1 MTPRRSAISGF
12 TLVEVLVATALMGI
26 VLAALATITAQW
38 LPNWDRGLARVQRN
52 ELLDIGVQRV
62 VGDLAASEFIPPN
75 GRTMRPLFEGAES
88 SVIFVRS
95 AIGPNARPG
104 LEIVRL
110 AEESDARGVQLVRS
124 RAAFVPMPPQ
134 APPASQSF
142 TDPVALVRSPAR
154 VSFSYAGRDR
164 VWRSVWHNE
173 RTLPSAIRINIR
185 DAATHGLL
193 PASTIV
199 SLHIDTSALCAS
211 TSVAGDCGD
220 DPARPKT
227 DNTNTVSDNSP
238 QKNR

>member
-1 MTPRRSAISGF
+1 MTERRSAISGF
-12 TLVEVLVATALMGI
+12 TLVEALVATALMGL

-52 ELLDIGVQRV
+52 ELLDIGIQRIV
-62 VGDLAASEFIPPN
+62 SDLAASEFIPPN

-110 AEESDARGVQLVRS
+110 AEEPDARGVQLIRS

-134 APPASQSF
+134 TPPASQPF
-142 TDPVALVRSPAR
+142 TDPVTLVRSPAR

-164 VWRSVWHNE
+164 EWRNVWHNE
-173 RTLPSAIRINIR
+173 RTLPSAIRINVR
-185 DAATHGLL
+185 DAQGML
-193 PASTIV
+193 PASTV
-199 SLHIDTSALCAS
+199 VAPHIDTSALCAS
-211 TSVAGDCGD
+211 TDDAGDCGD
-220 DPARPKT
+220 APTRSRT
-227 DNTNTVSDNSP
+227 NNTNAASDNLS
-238 QKNR
+238 QQNR